1 MDFIMLELIPKIIV
15 YKLFRNF
22 GFPKILPMNYTI
34 SLLYTCNSR
43 CKTCNIYKKKADN
56 LNTGEYKKI
65 FKKIGKS
72 PYWITLSGGE
82 PFLRNDIVEVCKI
95 IYRYSK
101 PGIINI
107 PSNGILTNKIVQDV
121 KKISVSCPKT
131 QIIINLSID
140 GIGKQ
145 HDNIRQV
152 PGNYEKV
159 METFRKL
166 KELKLS
172 NLNVGIH
179 TVISRF
185 NVKNFANIANTLM
198 SFNPDSY
205 ITEIA
210 EERNELDTIGKDIAP
225 NLLFYKSAVD
235 YLIHR
240 IKHGKFKGMNRITQ
254 AFRIEYYN
262 LVKRILRDKKQIIP
276 CYAGIASVQISPEGD
291 VWSCCIK
298 AKKMGN
304 LRVSNYNFKKIWLN
318 QKFYEERKSI
328 KNKECYCPLANAS
341 YTNML
346 MDFPTL
352 CRVFLRIIKVLK

>member
-121 KKISVSCPKT
+121 KKISISCSKIKT
-131 QIIINLSID
+131 NTNLI
-140 GIGKQ
+140 
-145 HDNIRQV
+145 
-152 PGNYEKV
+152 
-159 METFRKL
+159 
-166 KELKLS
+166 
-172 NLNVGIH
+172 LNGV
-179 TVISRF
+179 
-185 NVKNFANIANTLM
+185 
-198 SFNPDSY
+198 Y
-205 ITEIA
+205 
-210 EERNELDTIGKDIAP
+210 
-225 NLLFYKSAVD
+225 
-235 YLIHR
+235 
-240 IKHGKFKGMNRITQ
+240 
-254 AFRIEYYN
+254 
-262 LVKRILRDKKQIIP
+262 
-276 CYAGIASVQISPEGD
+276 
-291 VWSCCIK
+291 
-298 AKKMGN
+298 
-304 LRVSNYNFKKIWLN
+304 
-318 QKFYEERKSI
+318 
-328 KNKECYCPLANAS
+328 
-341 YTNML
+341 
-346 MDFPTL
+346 
-352 CRVFLRIIKVLK
+352 